1 MMDVTNGRNESGETV
16 NAENLKPML
25 VPDTDQCDQWDGWLD
40 EHGTD
45 RFKPVQ
51 HAVFKNQFFVG
62 MAELM
67 KLIQEAYD
75 MEKRLRIVVEYDP
88 QAVNAS
94 ITCYRLRDECIQD
107 RSRHNP
113 QADATDPK

>member
-1 MMDVTNGRNESGETV
+1 MMGEAKNRNEAGKAAH
-16 NAENLKPML
+16 AENLKPML
-25 VPDTDQCDQWDGWLD
+25 VPDTDQHDQWDGWFD
-40 EHGTD
+40 ENGTG
-45 RFKPVQ
+45 RFTPVQ
-51 HAVFKNQFFVG
+51 HAVFKNHLFVG

-107 RSRHNP
+107 QSRQNP
-113 QADATDPK
+113 QANATDPK